1 MIRNETE
8 YGEAVSRL
16 RDEEARLAEQKAKL
30 VEMGL
35 SAEEVERAL
44 DPFRSFHIQLREEVA
59 YYERLRRGEVGALRN
74 LHGLGQ
80 MLVGLRIAR
89 GLTQRQLA
97 ELLGVHESQV
107 SRNERNEYHGL
118 TVERASRILDALR
131 VRLDSWIEEPVLPE
145 KLSGDGA
152 QAK

>member
-16 RDEEARLAEQKAKL
+16 RDEEGRLTEQKAKL

-35 SAEEVERAL
+35 ASEEVERAL
-44 DPFRSFHIQLREEVA
+44 DPFRSFHLQLREEVE
-59 YYERLRRGEVGALRN
+59 YYERLRRGEVGALQN

-80 MLVGLRIAR
+80 MVVGLRIAR

-107 SRNERNEYHGL
+107 SRDERNEYHGL

-131 VRLDSWIEEPVLPE
+131 VRLDSRIEEPVLPE
-145 KLSGDGA
+145 KTGDGA

>member
-1 MIRNETE
+1 MIRNKTE

-30 VEMGL
+30 VEMDL
-35 SAEEVERAL
+35 SAEEVERVL
-44 DPFRSFHIQLREEVA
+44 DPFRSFHLQLREEVDH
-59 YYERLRRGEVGALRN
+59 YECLRRGEVGALQN
-74 LHGLGQ
+74 LHGFGQ

-97 ELLGVHESQV
+97 ELLAVHESQV
-107 SRNERNEYHGL
+107 SRDERNEYHGV

-131 VRLDSWIEEPVLPE
+131 VRLDCRMRMKGGSE
-145 KLSGDGA
+145 
-152 QAK
+152 

>member
-35 SAEEVERAL
+35 VPEDVERAL
-44 DPFRSFHIQLREEVA
+44 DPFRSFHLQLREEVE
-59 YYERLRRGEVGALRN
+59 YYERLRRGEVGALQN

-107 SRNERNEYHGL
+107 SRDERNEYHGL

-131 VRLDSWIEEPVLPE
+131 VRLDSRIEEPVLPE
-145 KLSGDGA
+145 KGAGDGA
-152 QAK
+152 RAK

>member
-1 MIRNETE
+1 MIRSETE

-16 RDEEARLAEQKAKL
+16 RDEEARLSDQKARL
-30 VEMGL
+30 LEMGL
-35 SAEEVERAL
+35 AAEEVERAL
-44 DPFRSFHIQLREEVA
+44 DPFRSFHLQLREEVE
-59 YYERLRRGEVGALRN
+59 YYERLRRGEVGALQN

-80 MLVGLRIAR
+80 MVVGLRIAR

-97 ELLGVHESQV
+97 VLIGVHESQV
-107 SRNERNEYHGL
+107 SRDERNEYHGL

-145 KLSGDGA
+145 KRSGEGPH
-152 QAK
+152 AK

>member
-16 RDEEARLAEQKAKL
+16 RDEAARLAEQKATL
-30 VEMGL
+30 VDMGL
-35 SAEEVERAL
+35 APEDVERAL
-44 DPFRSFHIQLREEVA
+44 DPFRSFHLQLREEVE
-59 YYERLRRGEVGALRN
+59 YYEHLRRGEVGALRN

-89 GLTQRQLA
+89 GLTQRQLGD
-97 ELLGVHESQV
+97 LLGVHESQV
-107 SRNERNEYHGL
+107 SRDERNEYHRL

-131 VRLDSWIEEPVLPE
+131 VRLDSRIEEPVLPE
-145 KLSGDGA
+145 RPAGEGT

>member
-16 RDEEARLAEQKAKL
+16 RDEEARLSEQKAKL
-30 VEMGL
+30 VEMNLGT
-35 SAEEVERAL
+35 EEIERVL
-44 DPFRSFHIQLREEVA
+44 DPFRSFHLQLREEVE
-59 YYERLRRGEVGALRN
+59 YYERLRRGEVGALQN

-89 GLTQRQLA
+89 GLTQRNLA
-97 ELLGVHESQV
+97 ELLEVHESQV
-107 SRNERNEYHGL
+107 SRDERNEYHGL

-131 VRLDSWIEEPVLPE
+131 VRLDSRIDEPVLPE
-145 KLSGDGA
+145 KRSGDEA
-152 QAK
+152 RAK